1 MDPYYVSNNGFAG
14 HAQVGALELRRDHG
28 VLRELLLRFECT
40 DEAQPRRELVQLA
53 ADLFEVHSAIE
64 AQAERGEN
72 EYHAVLSRQCEA
84 LRSLLV
90 GAGAAATGSVELR
103 QALDA
108 YLASEE
114 SLPESGA
121 PLSFRRD
128 ADNLHLLRQRARL
141 LDYAE
146 QLLRTH

>member
-1 MDPYYVSNNGFAG
+1 MDPYYVSNTGIVSHG
-14 HAQVGALELRRDHG
+14 QVGALELRRDHG

-40 DEAQPRRELVQLA
+40 DEAHSRRELIQLA
-53 ADLFEVHSAIE
+53 TDLFEVHSTIE
-64 AQAERGEN
+64 AQAEKGMGE
-72 EYHAVLSRQCEA
+72 YGPVLSRECEA

-90 GAGAAATGSVELR
+90 SAESAATDRLELR

-114 SLPESGA
+114 AVPGSDA
-121 PLSFRRD
+121 PVSFLRD
-128 ADNLHLLRQRARL
+128 ADTLHLLRQRARL

>member
-1 MDPYYVSNNGFAG
+1 MDPYYVSNTGVASHG
-14 HAQVGALELRRDHG
+14 QVGALELRRDHG

-40 DEAQPRRELVQLA
+40 DEAVARRELIQLA

-64 AQAERGEN
+64 AQAGGAGDMLTRE
-72 EYHAVLSRQCEA
+72 CEA
-84 LRSLLV
+84 LRGLLTR
-90 GAGAAATGSVELR
+90 AESAQISRVELR

-114 SLPESGA
+114 SRPEPEA
-121 PLSFRRD
+121 PLGLRRD
-128 ADNLHLLRQRARL
+128 ADNLHLLRERARL

>member
-1 MDPYYVSNNGFAG
+1 MDPYYVSNTGIAAQG
-14 HAQVGALELRRDHG
+14 QVGALELRRDHG

-40 DEAQPRRELVQLA
+40 DEPQARRELIQLA

-64 AQAERGEN
+64 AQAGG
-72 EYHAVLSRQCEA
+72 AGAMLSRECEA
-84 LRSLLV
+84 LRTLLTRAESAQV
-90 GAGAAATGSVELR
+90 NRIDLR

-114 SLPESGA
+114 SQPEPEA
-121 PLSFRRD
+121 PLGFRRD
-128 ADNLHLLRQRARL
+128 ADNLHLLRDRARL

>member
-1 MDPYYVSNNGFAG
+1 MDPYYVSNTGIPSHG
-14 HAQVGALELRRDHG
+14 QVGALELRRDHG

-40 DEAQPRRELVQLA
+40 DEPQSRRELIQLA

-64 AQAERGEN
+64 AQASGGN
-72 EYHAVLSRQCEA
+72 DYQTVLS
-84 LRSLLV
+84 LLIK
-90 GAGAAATGSVELR
+90 AGAAAAAPLELR
-103 QALDA
+103 QALET
-108 YLASEE
+108 YLAGEE
-114 SLPESGA
+114 SLPEADAQG
-121 PLSFRRD
+121 FRRG